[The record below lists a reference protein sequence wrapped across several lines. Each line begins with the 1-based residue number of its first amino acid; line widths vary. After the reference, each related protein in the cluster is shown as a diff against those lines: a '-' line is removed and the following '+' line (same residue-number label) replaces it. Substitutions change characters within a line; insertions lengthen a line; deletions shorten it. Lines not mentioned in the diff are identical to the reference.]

1 MKCMFEDVSFIEQYN
16 ERIGGV
22 QMARCVS
29 YHPHPG
35 IWLSHISR
43 TYMQGHHLLKEEKA
57 WGEGAIIT
65 VEQRSEPAVMSAV
78 V

>member
-1 MKCMFEDVSFIEQYN
+1 MFEDVSFIEQYN

-22 QMARCVS
+22 QMTRCVS

>member
-1 MKCMFEDVSFIEQYN
+1 
-16 ERIGGV
+16 
-22 QMARCVS
+22 MARCVS